1 MTDTSFDYGESDDWV
16 WGYGNQQRPN
26 EYVINISGGGDGVS
40 PNGFE
45 NWVIKKVG
53 GELKCYIRHGGDIP
67 DKEQINK
74 IIVSCPDGNY
84 VSFQDKDYVFREG
97 EICMDWL
104 EEELGETDKR
114 MITMIDNLSRA
125 NEFLQ
130 KISEEQ
136 TKKIKEQEKEILSL
150 MSLREGDS
158 LKLATLHNE
167 KEELGVMADAYGTL
181 KSEYERLQKDNKE
194 SQILLH
200 THNNQVTDCEKE
212 INKLQAEVEGAGSHL
227 DELVDENNQLKE
239 EAVEN
244 KKLFDTTF
252 GEVMKLRKENE
263 KLKEELDESN
273 DKTIELIDEK
283 KKLRKENKKLNT
295 LLKIEKEECE
305 NYKLYFYSIEG
316 GCAGEVKI
324 VTNPD
329 KVKEI
334 KDKGGGSLM
343 FPTEYRKLDKD
354 DILWDE
360 VREKYELKGRW
371 EAYCHTGFEGLKPKQ
386 NKDIKYKHPHF
397 VDKDWDGAYN
407 DGVETWNKYVT
418 NYVYGDVY
426 LLKL

>member
-16 WGYGNQQRPN
+16 WGYGNNKDAN

-97 EICMDWL
+97 EIGMDWL
-104 EEELGETDKR
+104 EDELGETDER

-125 NEFLQ
+125 NQFLQ
-130 KISEEQ
+130 NIAEEQ

-150 MSLREGDS
+150 MSLRSKDS
-158 LKLATLHNE
+158 EKLATLHNE
-167 KEELGVMADAYGTL
+167 NRD
-181 KSEYERLQKDNKE
+181 
-194 SQILLH
+194 
-200 THNNQVTDCEKE
+200 
-212 INKLQAEVEGAGSHL
+212 
-227 DELVDENNQLKE
+227 LKE
-239 EAVEN
+239 EV
-244 KKLFDTTF
+244 KKHKDGILSLYD
-252 GEVMKLRKENE
+252 EKVSLKEENE
-263 KLKEELDESN
+263 KLK
-273 DKTIELIDEK
+273 K
-283 KKLRKENKKLNT
+283 
-295 LLKIEKEECE
+295 LLKESE
-305 NYKLYFYSIEG
+305 EG
-316 GCAGEVKI
+316 GFTGDCAEVVK

-360 VREKYELKGRW
+360 VRKKYELKGRW
-371 EAYCHTGFEGLKPKQ
+371 EAYCHTEFGELKPKQ

-397 VDKDWDGAYN
+397 VEADWDGAYN
-407 DGVETWNKYVT
+407 GGVETLNNYVSD
-418 NYVYGDVY
+418 YVYGTVY